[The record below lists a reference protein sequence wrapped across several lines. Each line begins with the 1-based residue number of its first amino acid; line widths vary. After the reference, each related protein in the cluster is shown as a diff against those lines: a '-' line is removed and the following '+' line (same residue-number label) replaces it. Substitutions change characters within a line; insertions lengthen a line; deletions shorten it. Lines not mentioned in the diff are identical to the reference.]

1 MQSSVLVSSFAEIA
15 HEKGID
21 RDTLQLI
28 VEDVFRAMIRKR
40 YGSDDSF
47 EIILN
52 PDHGDM
58 QILHIREVVP
68 DWELDDPVTQIE
80 YTDAIRTDPD
90 FDVGDEVAE
99 ELDFKDFGRRAVMTA
114 RQTFSQR
121 IRDIE
126 KENIFEWYQ
135 ELVGEVVVGE
145 IYQIRRRE
153 ILVIHNK
160 VELILPRSE
169 QIYRDRY
176 RKGDMIRAVIKEVSR
191 DSAGNPLIIVSR
203 SDPLFMERL
212 FELEVP
218 EIDEGI
224 VEIKQIVREPGERAK
239 VAVISFDERIDPV
252 GACVGMKGSR
262 IHAVVRELGNENIDV
277 VQWSDNKEELIKR
290 ALSPSNPFMVQI
302 NDDLDPPRA
311 KVVVRADE
319 VSQAIGR
326 GGINI
331 RLASM
336 LTGYEIDVYREISD
350 KEEDVEIGEFADEI
364 DADVLKMLRDIGCDT
379 ARAVLELSKEELV
392 RRTGLDLDVAASVIA
407 VIRAEFDDEEESG
420 GIELATPPTDGPEKA
435 DEAEGDETSSETEET
450 EKTAGEESEDPA
462 AEAIEKEEAEKA
474 EGDESP
480 LASEESEKVADEL
493 AEESKGESEEGSK
506 AEAGDSEDDSESA
519 VKESEEGSEAEDS
532 DSKDESES
540 VASESKEDS
549 KAEAGDSEDESES
562 VATGSEEGSEAE
574 DSDSKDDSESVASE
588 AENGD
593 DDDAEATSD
602 DTAEDS
608 ENPADAVDEPTT
620 AASSEEEGEEKLE
633 A

>member
-28 VEDVFRAMIRKR
+28 VEDVFRAMIKKR

-58 QILHIREVVP
+58 QILHIREVVK
-68 DWELDDPVTQIE
+68 DWDLHDPVTQIE
-80 YTDAIRTDPD
+80 YSDAIRTDPE
-90 FDVGDEVAE
+90 FVVGDEVAE
-99 ELDFKDFGRRAVMTA
+99 EIDFKDFGRRAVMTA

-126 KENIFEWYQ
+126 KENVFEWYQ

-191 DSAGNPLIIVSR
+191 DSAGNPQIIVSR
-203 SDPLFMERL
+203 ADPLFMERL

-239 VAVISFDERIDPV
+239 VAVISYDERIDPV

-277 VQWSDNKEELIKR
+277 VQWSDSKEELIKR
-290 ALSPSNPFMVQI
+290 ALSPSNPFSIQI

-364 DADVLKMLRDIGCDT
+364 DANTLQLLRDIGCDT

-392 RRTGLDLDVAASVIA
+392 RRTGLDVEIAAA
-407 VIRAEFDDEEESG
+407 VIDVIRSEFEEEDDG
-420 GIELATPPTDGPEKA
+420 NKIELATPPVEGAEATVPKEDAELIDEKA
-435 DEAEGDETSSETEET
+435 
-450 EKTAGEESEDPA
+450 
-462 AEAIEKEEAEKA
+462 
-474 EGDESP
+474 
-480 LASEESEKVADEL
+480 
-493 AEESKGESEEGSK
+493 
-506 AEAGDSEDDSESA
+506 
-519 VKESEEGSEAEDS
+519 
-532 DSKDESES
+532 
-540 VASESKEDS
+540 ESKEDS
-549 KAEAGDSEDESES
+549 AADSDAKLDSEEDDASAKEETSES
-562 VATGSEEGSEAE
+562 ASEEGADESPETETADKASAE
-574 DSDSKDDSESVASE
+574 SDPESPDSDDSEEAKADDSE
-588 AENGD
+588 EAKAENSD
-593 DDDAEATSD
+593 ETTAD
-602 DTAEDS
+602 DTEGT
-608 ENPADAVDEPTT
+608 ENVDEE
-620 AASSEEEGEEKLE
+620 SSSTENTEEEGEEKIE